1 MPVRPS
7 HVVASAQHA
16 RLGGR
21 EAAAGQLPWDLLELV
36 EHELYDEDYVYNSP
50 SDSSSD
56 SSDGEEEEE
65 TFSSYIIES
74 VAYCRAF
81 GDAVDADTGCRIFG
95 DGMYKNFQWR
105 YARHPDMRSDSDKHA
120 ARHTVITAPHAAL
133 MQVPW

>member
-1 MPVRPS
+1 MPVRPP

-16 RLGGR
+16 RLGI
-21 EAAAGQLPWDLLELV
+21 EAAARQLPWDLLDLV

-56 SSDGEEEEE
+56 SSDGEEEEK
-65 TFSSYIIES
+65 TFASYIES
-74 VAYCRAF
+74 VSYCRAF

-95 DGMYKNFQWR
+95 DGMYKNFEWR
-105 YARHPDMRSDSDKHA
+105 YARYPDRRGDSDKHA
-120 ARHTVITAPHAAL
+120 ARHVVITAPHAAL